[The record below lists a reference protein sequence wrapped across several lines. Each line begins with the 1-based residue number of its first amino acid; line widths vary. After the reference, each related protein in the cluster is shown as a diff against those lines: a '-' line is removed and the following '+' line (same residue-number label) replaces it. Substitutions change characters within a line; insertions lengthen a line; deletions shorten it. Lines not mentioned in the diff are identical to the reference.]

1 MIFLQVFVFNK
12 TYHVVLRDS
21 GLMHPESAPS
31 VHSRVNL
38 LKYTSMRAVPTI
50 LLNRTKQK
58 YRDMKLKIYEKSIW
72 MIELA
77 AIYLVGSKGSLLAH
91 PESALRVHLRLH
103 LLWYD

>member
-1 MIFLQVFVFNK
+1 M
-12 TYHVVLRDS
+12 VLRDS

-58 YRDMKLKIYEKSIW
+58 YGI
-72 MIELA
+72 
-77 AIYLVGSKGSLLAH
+77 
-91 PESALRVHLRLH
+91 
-103 LLWYD
+103 